1 MAPNPRRARMFL
13 SEKGI
18 EDIDIVQVDLGNKE
32 QLGEEFRKIN
42 PLCTVPA
49 LVLEDGTLITES
61 VAICRYFEEL
71 RPSPSMM
78 GRDAKEKAQVE
89 MWQRRVELLGMLP
102 AADAFRNTGKRWT
115 DRAIPGP
122 ANYAQ
127 IPELAE
133 RGRTRVEHFLGVLN
147 QRLEVSEF
155 IATETFT
162 IADITAFILIEFAGW
177 SKIEI
182 PEEFGALRRWYKKT
196 KARPSAEA

>member
-1 MAPNPRRARMFL
+1 MFL

-18 EDIDIVQVDLGNKE
+18 EDIDIIQVDLGNKE

-49 LVLEDGTLITES
+49 LVLDDGTLVTES
-61 VAICRYFEEL
+61 VAICRYFEEVQPL
-71 RPSPSMM
+71 PSMM

-102 AADAFRNTGKRWT
+102 AADAFRNTGKGWT
-115 DRAIPGP
+115 DRAVPGP
-122 ANYAQ
+122 TNYAQ

-133 RGRTRVEHFLGVLN
+133 RGRTRVGHFLGVLN
-147 QRLEVSEF
+147 QQLEVSEF
-155 IATETFT
+155 VATETFT
-162 IADITAFILIEFAGW
+162 IADITAFILIEFAVW

-182 PEEFGALRRWYKKT
+182 PEEYVALRRWYQNT
-196 KARPSAEA
+196 KARPSVKA